1 MIGVSPIYLGHLGRV
16 PVYFLPDVLLLLILV
31 YLWSPPG
38 PVYFLIT
45 LLAMLMSILM
55 HELAHALVATAR
67 GMSGVTITLTGMG
80 GFCSYRGSPGHAQK
94 LMISIAGPLANF
106 LFAAIAWTVLE
117 YVPLPD
123 PHLRFAVG
131 ITLMFNLFLG
141 ILNSLPIYPLDGGQA
156 LLALASLRLRPATAR
171 RLVLSTSVAAAIGA
185 VLLWLH
191 FTGGNFPLLII
202 VLFAFL
208 LYQAFTDLR

>member
-1 MIGVSPIYLGHLGRV
+1 MLASKPLYLGHLGRV

-45 LLAMLMSILM
+45 LIAMLVSILM

-67 GMSGVTITLTGMG
+67 GMNGVTITLTGMG
-80 GFCSYRGSPGHAQK
+80 GFCSYLGNPGNAQK

-106 LFAAIAWTVLE
+106 LLAAIAWTVLE
-117 YVPLPD
+117 HVPLPD
-123 PHLRFAVG
+123 QHLRFAVW
-131 ITLMFNLFLG
+131 ITMIFNLFLG

-156 LLALASLRLRPATAR
+156 LLALARLRLRPATANR
-171 RLVLSTSVAAAIGA
+171 FVLSTSVAAAIGS

-191 FTGGNFPLLII
+191 FYGGQFPILII